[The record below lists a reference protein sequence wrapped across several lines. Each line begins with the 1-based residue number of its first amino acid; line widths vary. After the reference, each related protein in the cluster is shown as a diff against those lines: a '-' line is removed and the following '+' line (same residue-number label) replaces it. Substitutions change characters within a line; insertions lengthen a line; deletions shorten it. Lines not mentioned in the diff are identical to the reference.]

1 MTGAFKEAFRVGQKP
16 VDADTIH
23 DILAPDLDGLEA
35 RLTRNGYNVR
45 LLTDIL
51 AAKPKKIRAFLSG
64 QLPPE
69 RTQELHDQLLA
80 AGVLL

>member
-1 MTGAFKEAFRVGQKP
+1 M
-16 VDADTIH
+16 
-23 DILAPDLDGLEA
+23 
-35 RLTRNGYNVR
+35 TRNGYNIK

-51 AAKPKKIRAFLSG
+51 TAKPKEIRSFLSG

-80 AGVLL
+80 AGILL